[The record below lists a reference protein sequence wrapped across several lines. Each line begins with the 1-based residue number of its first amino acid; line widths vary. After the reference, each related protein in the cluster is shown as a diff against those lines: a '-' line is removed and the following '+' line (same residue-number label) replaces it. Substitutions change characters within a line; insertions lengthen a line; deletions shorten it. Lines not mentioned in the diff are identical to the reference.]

1 MEIKEG
7 MYVRTKCNDF
17 CNMVAIRK
25 IIEIDEEDDKFWI
38 DDYIVDT
45 YGDEQNKLCEEDIDK
60 ASDNIIDLIEEND
73 LLEIRYL
80 IKSNEYQK
88 ELLQVIKNYAGKLY
102 VNAFPKKI
110 FIEDFDRYCVEILSI
125 LTKEQFESMKYI
137 VESE

>member
-1 MEIKEG
+1 MELKKG
-7 MYVRTKCNDF
+7 MYIRIKDKNNNQF
-17 CNMVAIRK
+17 IRK
-25 IIEIDEEDDKFWI
+25 IIE
-38 DDYIVDT
+38 
-45 YGDEQNKLCEEDIDK
+45 LPEDIRYGSIVVDKDIHYARWVSKKKVIK

-125 LTKEQFESMKYI
+125 LTKEQFESQKYI